1 MGTRIVS
8 RSIKERT
15 RIMQGKRIVR
25 WRRGAV
31 ALMTVVALALG
42 AMAQTAPQAASAQAK
57 AVGEIKSIGGGTLVL
72 STDDGKSLS
81 VSLPDGVRVVRIAPG
96 ATDLKSATPI
106 TVQDLTVG
114 DRVLVRGKASDDG
127 KSLAAAA
134 VIVMKQSDVA
144 LKQQQEREDWQ
155 KRGIGGLVSAVDPA
169 AGTATISVTS
179 FGGSKKVLIQ
189 TNKKTVVRRY
199 APDSVKFD
207 DAKPSKLADIHP
219 GDQLRAR
226 GNKNED
232 GTEFAAEEI
241 VAGTFRNIAGT
252 VTAINVADNSITV
265 MDLLTKKP
273 VTVKVTPDSQLR
285 KLPQPMAQRIAMRL
299 KGQTPEGGPPAG
311 GAPGGPAT
319 GAASGAQGAR
329 PEGGSSAGATSGPGG
344 YGGGAQRGGG
354 DLQQM
359 LSRTPALTLGE
370 MQKGDAVI
378 LVSTEGNAS
387 GVTAI
392 TMVAGVEPILTAAPG
407 SQAMTLS
414 PWSLS
419 GGPGDSQ

>member
-1 MGTRIVS
+1 MMRGNS
-8 RSIKERT
+8 RVNGR
-15 RIMQGKRIVR
+15 
-25 WRRGAV
+25 A
-31 ALMTVVALALG
+31 VVALLTAVMVWPLV
-42 AMAQTAPQAASAQAK
+42 AMAQAPAAPQAK
-57 AVGEIKSIGGGTLVL
+57 AVGEIKSVAGGTLVL

-96 ATDLKSATPI
+96 ATDLKGATPI
-106 TVQDLTVG
+106 MPQDLTVG

-127 KSLAAAA
+127 KSLAAVA

-169 AGTATISVTS
+169 AGTATISVTT

-207 DAKPSKLADIHP
+207 DAKPSKLADIHA

>member
-169 AGTATISVTS
+169 AGTATISVTT

-252 VTAINVADNSITV
+252 VTAINVADNSLTV

-273 VTVKVTPDSQLR
+273 
-285 KLPQPMAQRIAMRL
+285 
-299 KGQTPEGGPPAG
+299 
-311 GAPGGPAT
+311 AT
-319 GAASGAQGAR
+319 
-329 PEGGSSAGATSGPGG
+329 
-344 YGGGAQRGGG
+344 
-354 DLQQM
+354 
-359 LSRTPALTLGE
+359 
-370 MQKGDAVI
+370 
-378 LVSTEGNAS
+378 
-387 GVTAI
+387 
-392 TMVAGVEPILTAAPG
+392 
-407 SQAMTLS
+407 
-414 PWSLS
+414 
-419 GGPGDSQ
+419 